1 MPNCGAPNCTNRSN
15 EENGKNKTFHK
26 LPAESRKNI
35 RKEWLVKIKRQH
47 VPKHLYV
54 CSDHFEPECYEKNM
68 QVSAIAYFHLLF
80 FQVLFLL
87 LYFILF
93 QCYCYFFLIYLC

>member
-47 VPKHLYV
+47 VPKHLYID
-54 CSDHFEPECYEKNM
+54 SDHFEPECYEKKYASKCNR
-68 QVSAIAYFHLLF
+68 
-80 FQVLFLL
+80 LFL
-87 LYFILF
+87 FVIF
-93 QCYCYFFLIYLC
+93 SSVF

>member
-35 RKEWLVKIKRQH
+35 RKEWLVKIK
-47 VPKHLYV
+47 KD
-54 CSDHFEPECYEKNM
+54 SM
-68 QVSAIAYFHLLF
+68 
-80 FQVLFLL
+80 FQNICT
-87 LYFILF
+87 YAQIILNLSVMKKI
-93 QCYCYFFLIYLC
+93 CK

>member
-54 CSDHFEPECYEKNM
+54 CSDHFESECYEKNM
-68 QVSAIAYFHLLF
+68 QVSAC
-80 FQVLFLL
+80 L
-87 LYFILF
+87 LYTSPSPRDATLSRMPSSA
-93 QCYCYFFLIYLC
+93 

>member
-35 RKEWLVKIKRQH
+35 RKRVAG
-47 VPKHLYV
+47 
-54 CSDHFEPECYEKNM
+54 KNKKDIM
-68 QVSAIAYFHLLF
+68 
-80 FQVLFLL
+80 FQN
-87 LYFILF
+87 I
-93 QCYCYFFLIYLC
+93 CT

>member
-54 CSDHFEPECYEKNM
+54 CSDHFESECYEKNM
-68 QVSAIAYFHLLF
+68 QVSAITYFYLLF
-80 FQVLFLL
+80 FKC
-87 LYFILF
+87 I
-93 QCYCYFFLIYLC
+93 LIYLCSIIIMFYDLSS